1 MKSQHTGVI
10 IEESIDTLIKK
21 LEGQGKK
28 IKILNDDEDE
38 VQDEVDEE

>member
-38 VQDEVDEE
+38 VQD